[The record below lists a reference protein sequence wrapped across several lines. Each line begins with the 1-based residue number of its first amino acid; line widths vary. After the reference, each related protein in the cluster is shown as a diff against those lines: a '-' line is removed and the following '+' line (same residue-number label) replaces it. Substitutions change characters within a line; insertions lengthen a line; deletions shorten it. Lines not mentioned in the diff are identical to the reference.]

1 MRTIVLLL
9 ALGGVAFGQP
19 GVPPPPGL
27 LVKVQQSGRI
37 LDGQAPDLVWLENVG
52 VEDLEAFT
60 SQADRTHLRF
70 EIVRAGERYSAIMY
84 AFDWGEVDRNRL
96 ASGRVHLVGLWDEY
110 RGEPSFV
117 AKWVE
122 VDAEDADATDFDSEG
137 SVAEAPSPR
146 TLVRI
151 ADARPVNVEKFVS
164 RALRMHARFTFM
176 VPDDP
181 ATYEGIVYEGDWDT
195 ELLDVLRSGYATMIG
210 YWNTDGDEPFFV
222 VQRVD

>member
-9 ALGGVAFGQP
+9 ALGGVALGQP
-19 GVPPPPGL
+19 GAPPPPGL

-37 LDGQAPDLVWLENVG
+37 LDGQAPDLVWLEGVG
-52 VEDLEAFT
+52 VEDLETFT

-70 EIVRAGERYSAIMY
+70 QIVPAGERYSAIMY
-84 AFDWGEVDRNRL
+84 AFDWGEADRDRL
-96 ASGRVHLVGLWDEY
+96 ASGRVGLVGLWDEY

-117 AKWVE
+117 VKWVE
-122 VDAEDADATDFDSEG
+122 ADAEDADAPDTASEG
-137 SVAEAPSPR
+137 TVDVTPPSR

-151 ADARPVNVEKFVS
+151 DDARPANVDKFVS
-164 RALRMHARFTFM
+164 RALRMHARFTFT
-176 VPDDP
+176 VTDDP

-195 ELLDVLRSGYATMIG
+195 ELLDVLRSGQATMTG
-210 YWNTDGDEPFFV
+210 YWNSDGDEPFFV